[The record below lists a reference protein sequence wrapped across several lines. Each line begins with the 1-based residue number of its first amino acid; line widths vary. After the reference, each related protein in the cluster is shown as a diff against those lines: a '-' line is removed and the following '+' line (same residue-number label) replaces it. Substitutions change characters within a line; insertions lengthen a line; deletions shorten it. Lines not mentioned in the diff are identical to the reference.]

1 VSAQKKDKEMKLSYF
16 MMPLH
21 STQKPYP
28 QQLAE
33 DAEAILLAD
42 ELGFAEAWCGE
53 HFSSSAELIT
63 SPLMFFASLLS
74 QAKKITFATGVACLP
89 HYHPAVYAG
98 HAAMFDH
105 LSNGR
110 FIFGIGPG
118 GLQSDFELFGTDDK
132 NRMEML
138 GESIDTIIKLWTS
151 PPPYNI
157 QGKHWTTKIE
167 KWHMEDVGMGHM
179 APVLQRP
186 HPPIAIT
193 ASSPNSG
200 SLKAAGKRGWLPVS
214 ANFIGPW
221 SVKTHWQVYEE
232 AAEKAGHVVSRENWR
247 IARSIYVAETDAEAE
262 AFVKQ
267 AQGAFDYYYWY
278 LYTLWD
284 RGGLKGAYVPQP
296 GMPAEALNSHTI
308 LRDNYVIWGSPATV
322 ARKLLEFREEV
333 GHFGNLLMAAHDW
346 TDKVKMRRSMTLM
359 AQQVMPTVNKAIGV
373 VAQAAE

>member
-1 VSAQKKDKEMKLSYF
+1 
-16 MMPLH
+16 
-21 STQKPYP
+21 
-28 QQLAE
+28 
-33 DAEAILLAD
+33 
-42 ELGFAEAWCGE
+42 
-53 HFSSSAELIT
+53 
-63 SPLMFFASLLS
+63 
-74 QAKKITFATGVACLP
+74 
-89 HYHPAVYAG
+89 
-98 HAAMFDH
+98 
-105 LSNGR
+105 
-110 FIFGIGPG
+110 
-118 GLQSDFELFGTDDK
+118 
-132 NRMEML
+132 MEML